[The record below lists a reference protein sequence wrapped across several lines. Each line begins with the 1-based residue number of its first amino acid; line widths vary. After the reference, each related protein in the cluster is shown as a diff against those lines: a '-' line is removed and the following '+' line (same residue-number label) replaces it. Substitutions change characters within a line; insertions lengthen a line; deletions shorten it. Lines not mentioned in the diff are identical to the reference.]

1 MNNYEEILNFYR
13 KSAERRRTKNFIDK
27 IDFIIKMLARSASS
41 MDIFKE
47 SNLFKNKRELLDY
60 LYELFFE
67 KYQIGDKMKLREVL
81 KKAYNCRLLE
91 VSKKKFIS
99 IKVNKE
105 KIWEFHRSLEMN

>member
-1 MNNYEEILNFYR
+1 
-13 KSAERRRTKNFIDK
+13 
-27 IDFIIKMLARSASS
+27 MLGRGSS
-41 MDIFKE
+41 SRETFKE
-47 SNLFKNKRELLDY
+47 SNLFKNKRELLEY